1 MTREDCW
8 PVCMF
13 CQTRFTLAPGAEPTT
28 CVSWRSPDGAHVE
41 RRVATPEQR
50 ARMRLETPPPPPRPK
65 TPYGPNDPDPA
76 RKAPVPP
83 PPPRPTDRPY
93 APWKAGEEIP
103 APTPFDAAA
112 LRAGKPATGQTSL
125 F

>member
-1 MTREDCW
+1 MTRDVR

-13 CQTRFTLAPGAEPTT
+13 CQTRFTLAPGTTPTR
-28 CVSWRSPDGAHVE
+28 CESWRSLDGAHVE

-50 ARMRLETPPPPPRPK
+50 ARMRLEAPPRP
-65 TPYGPNDPDPA
+65 TTLYGPKDPDPA
-76 RKAPVPP
+76 HNAPTPA
-83 PPPRPTDRPY
+83 PPPRPTERPPT
-93 APWKAGEEIP
+93 APVKAA